1 MISVHV
7 RFYMVAQ
14 IWTLDYLLV
23 SSNDACGGP
32 LSCIFIDT
40 HGETPSNP
48 FLIHTIL
55 EEFEVFTTCNKV
67 FPFLMSQM
75 TCDGS

>member
-1 MISVHV
+1 MTSVHV

-40 HGETPSNP
+40 DGETP
-48 FLIHTIL
+48 F
-55 EEFEVFTTCNKV
+55 
-67 FPFLMSQM
+67 
-75 TCDGS
+75 